1 MSVLNDLASGFGIAL
16 TWQSLSICFSGVLLG
31 TFVGALPGVGALA
44 AISLCLPLTYYM
56 EPVHG
61 LILLAGIFYGA
72 QYGASTSSILLNIP
86 GTPSAAATCLDGNPM
101 ARSGRA
107 GQALFIVTLSSFF
120 GGSVAILIL
129 VAFAPPLARFAL
141 SFGAPEYFAVM
152 VLGLIAASTASLGS
166 AVKGLAM
173 VVLGL
178 IFGVVGTDVTS
189 GTYRLALGFVQLT
202 DGINL
207 VAMAM
212 GLFGIAEVLANL
224 TRPEVK
230 MSTEGKIFSLRHLL
244 PTRGEAARAVKPAVR
259 GSLIGSWIGALPG
272 TGPAI
277 AAFLAYAI
285 EKRVSRTPERFGTG
299 AVEGIAAPEAANNA
313 SVQAAFIPTLC
324 IGIPGDAVMAFMLGA
339 MILHGVV
346 PGPQLI
352 HEQPD
357 LFWGLVASFWVGNVM
372 LVVLTLPLIGVWV
385 KVLAIPRQILY
396 PTIIFLICVGVY
408 SVNSTVFDVFV
419 AIVFG
424 LLGYMMSVLKYP
436 AAPVLLGYI
445 LGPLI
450 EENFR
455 RALFIS
461 NGDFTTFV
469 SSPVSAGF
477 LLLSV
482 LALVVPPILNSRRKR
497 QLNDRRLKVS
507 SLESD

>member
-1 MSVLNDLASGFGIAL
+1 MSVLSDLASGFEVAL
-16 TWQSLSICFSGVLLG
+16 TWQALSICFGGVLLG
-31 TFVGALPGVGALA
+31 TFVGALPGIGALA

-72 QYGASTSSILLNIP
+72 QYGSSTSSILLNIP

-101 ARSGRA
+101 ARNGRA

-129 VAFAPPLARFAL
+129 IAFAPPLARFAL

-152 VLGLIAASTASLGS
+152 LLGLIAASTASPGS
-166 AVKGLAM
+166 AVKGLMM

-178 IFGVVGTDVTS
+178 ILGVVGTDVTS
-189 GTYRLALGFVQLT
+189 GTYRFTLGFVELT
-202 DGINL
+202 DGISL

-230 MSTEGKIFSLRHLL
+230 MPTGKLFGIRHLL
-244 PTRGEAARAVKPAVR
+244 PTRTEAKQAVKPAVR
-259 GSLIGSWIGALPG
+259 GALIGSWVGALPG

-285 EKRVSRTPERFGTG
+285 EKRISRTPERFGTG

-357 LFWGLVASFWVGNVM
+357 MFWGLVASFWVGNV
-372 LVVLTLPLIGVWV
+372 LLLLLTLPLIGVWV

-408 SVNSTVFDVFV
+408 SVNTNIFDVFV
-419 AIVFG
+419 AIAFG
-424 LLGYMMSVLKYP
+424 LVGYMMSVLKYP

-477 LLLSV
+477 LLLSI
-482 LALVVPPILNSRRKR
+482 LALVVPPILNRRRKR
-497 QLNDRRLKVS
+497 QAINGHLDVNPS
-507 SLESD
+507 ESA

>member
-1 MSVLNDLASGFGIAL
+1 MSVLSDLASGFEVAL
-16 TWQSLSICFSGVLLG
+16 TWQALSICFGGVLLG
-31 TFVGALPGVGALA
+31 TFVGALPGIGALA

-72 QYGASTSSILLNIP
+72 QYGSSTSSILLNIP

-101 ARSGRA
+101 ARNGRA

-129 VAFAPPLARFAL
+129 IAFAPPLAQFAL

-152 VLGLIAASTASLGS
+152 LLGLIAASTASPGS

-178 IFGVVGTDVTS
+178 ILGMVGTDVTS
-189 GTYRLALGFVQLT
+189 GAYRFTLGFVELT
-202 DGINL
+202 DGISL

-224 TRPEVK
+224 TRPEAK
-230 MSTEGKIFSLRHLL
+230 MPTGKLFGVRHLL
-244 PTRGEAARAVKPAVR
+244 PTRKEARQAVKPAVR
-259 GSLIGSWIGALPG
+259 GALIGSWVGALPG

-277 AAFLAYAI
+277 AAFMAYAI

-352 HEQPD
+352 QEQPD
-357 LFWGLVASFWVGNVM
+357 MFWGLVASFWVGNI
-372 LVVLTLPLIGVWV
+372 LLLVLTLPLIGVWV

-408 SVNSTVFDVFV
+408 SVNNNVFDVFV
-419 AIVFG
+419 ALAFG
-424 LLGYMMSVLKYP
+424 LVGYMMSVLRYP

-482 LALVVPPILNSRRKR
+482 LALVVPPILNRRRKR
-497 QLNDRRLKVS
+497 QANNGQLNVNPP
-507 SLESD
+507 ETA